1 MPGAIKRAP
10 NKVAESIFPGWVPLK
25 IIWPLGSQ
33 SCVKRGACQ
42 CAGITIGSPLF
53 FISTTRNLAGW
64 VALALRETV

>member
-10 NKVAESIFPGWVPLK
+10 NKVAESIFPGWFLLK
-25 IIWPLGSQ
+25 IIWMS
-33 SCVKRGACQ
+33 SKRGACQ